1 MADKD
6 YYKILGV
13 DKNASESEIKKAYRK
28 LAMKYH
34 PDHAKGDKGSEEK
47 FKQISEA
54 YAVLSDPEKRKEY
67 DQFGSSGFRQRYSQE
82 DIFKGFDFSDILR
95 EFGIGGN
102 VFGGGRRGGARF
114 SFGGSPF
121 GGASFGGGGQQARQ
135 MKGSDL
141 VYEMPLTV
149 REVVLGAEKA
159 VNFQHGG
166 RTESLT
172 VKIPKGMTTGKK
184 LRVSGKGEQ
193 SPYGG
198 PAGDLFIQAK
208 VLEDPVYSI
217 EGNDLIVNREIKL
230 TEALLGTTIEVPLF
244 EGKSLNMKIPPG
256 TRHQTKM
263 RIPRRGI
270 PHMKGSGS
278 GDLYVRVLVNM
289 PKKLTEQQKK
299 LIAQLAETGL

>member
-6 YYKILGV
+6 YYKVLGV
-13 DKNASESEIKKAYRK
+13 DKNASAGDIKKAYRK

-82 DIFKGFDFSDILR
+82 DIFRGFDFSDILR

-102 VFGGGRRGGARF
+102 VFGGRRGGARF

-121 GGASFGGGGQQARQ
+121 GGMGQAQPQA
-135 MKGSDL
+135 KGSDL

-149 REVVLGAEKA
+149 REVALGTEKS
-159 VNFQHGG
+159 VNFQHQG

-172 VKIPKGMTTGKK
+172 VKIPKGMTSGKK
-184 LRVSGKGEQ
+184 LRLTGKGES

-198 PAGDLFIQAK
+198 PPGDLYIRAK
-208 VLEDPVYSI
+208 VVDDPDYSI
-217 EGNDLIVNREIKL
+217 EGNDLIFNREIKL
-230 TEALLGTTIEVPLF
+230 TEAVLGTTVSIPLF
-244 EGKSLNMKIPPG
+244 DGKSLNMKIPPG
-256 TRHQTKM
+256 TRHQTKL
-263 RIPRRGI
+263 RVPGRGI
-270 PHMKGSGS
+270 PQMKGSGR
-278 GDLYVRVLVNM
+278 GDLYVRVLVSI
-289 PKKLTEQQKK
+289 PKKLTERQRK
-299 LIAQLAETGL
+299 LFAELADSGL

>member
-13 DKNASESEIKKAYRK
+13 SKNASESEMKKAYRK

-34 PDHAKGDKGSEEK
+34 PDHSKGDKGSEEK

-102 VFGGGRRGGARF
+102 IFGGRRGGSRF

-121 GGASFGGGGQQARQ
+121 GGTGGQQPQ
-135 MKGSDL
+135 SKGSDL
-141 VYEMPLTV
+141 VYEIPLTV
-149 REVVLGAEKA
+149 REVMLGAEKA
-159 VNFQHGG
+159 VNFQHQG
-166 RTESLT
+166 RAESLT
-172 VKIPKGMTTGKK
+172 VKIPKGMTSGKK
-184 LRVSGKGEQ
+184 LRLSGKGES

-198 PAGDLFIQAK
+198 VPGDLYVQAK
-208 VLEDPVYSI
+208 VLDDPVYSI
-217 EGNDLIVNREIKL
+217 EGDDLIVNREIKL
-230 TEALLGTTIEVPLF
+230 TEALLGTTISIPLF
-244 EGKSLNMKIPPG
+244 DGKSLNMKIPPG
-256 TRHQTKM
+256 TRHQTRM
-263 RIPRRGI
+263 RVSGRGI
-270 PHMKGSGS
+270 PKMKGSGR
-278 GDLYVRVLVNM
+278 GDLYVRILVNI
-289 PKKLTEQQKK
+289 PKKLTAQQRK
-299 LIAQLAETGL
+299 LVVELAESGL